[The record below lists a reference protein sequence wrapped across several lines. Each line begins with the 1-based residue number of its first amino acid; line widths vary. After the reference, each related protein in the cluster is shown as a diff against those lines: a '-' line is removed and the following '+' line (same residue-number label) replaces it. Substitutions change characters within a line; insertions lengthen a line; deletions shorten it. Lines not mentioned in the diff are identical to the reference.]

1 MTTWAWQIRRW
12 TMPLAMGLVLLL
24 GLAAASAE
32 TQGPPS
38 VPLPTLR
45 AAIDQTSVSGIS
57 SGAYM
62 AGQFQIAHSQIV
74 VGAAIIAGGPY
85 GCAESTFSDNMWGPG
100 TAFFNLSKAVNGCML
115 NALEAWGVP
124 DPEQLARRTKQ
135 LAEQGRID
143 PIDGIIRDRIYL
155 FSGTKDHTVVPSI
168 VAAAV
173 KFYRSIGV
181 PDANIKLV
189 ADLAAGHAFI
199 VDAETAN
206 ACERSVVPYVV
217 GCHYDQAGDLLAHIY
232 GPLAP
237 HAETASG
244 DYVFFDQKEFTKD
257 LGDSGLSDIGV
268 AYVPAACRAQAG
280 CRIHVAFHGCG
291 QNRAAVGDAFVKETG
306 FGRWAD
312 TNRLIVLFPQTLATA
327 LNPQACWD
335 WWGYTGREYLTRKG
349 PQIVA
354 VHRMLERLAGG
365 P

>member
-206 ACERSVVPYVV
+206 ACERSVVPVRRRLPLRPGGRSARPHLRPACAPRRDRERRLRCFRSERV
-217 GCHYDQAGDLLAHIY
+217 HKGSRRQRAFGHRRRIRARCVPRLKLAAASTS
-232 GPLAP
+232 PF
-237 HAETASG
+237 TA
-244 DYVFFDQKEFTKD
+244 
-257 LGDSGLSDIGV
+257 
-268 AYVPAACRAQAG
+268 AAR
-280 CRIHVAFHGCG
+280 
-291 QNRAAVGDAFVKETG
+291 
-306 FGRWAD
+306 
-312 TNRLIVLFPQTLATA
+312 
-327 LNPQACWD
+327 
-335 WWGYTGREYLTRKG
+335 TGRRSATPSSRRPASVAG
-349 PQIVA
+349 PTPT
-354 VHRMLERLAGG
+354 G
-365 P
+365 

>member
-1 MTTWAWQIRRW
+1 
-12 TMPLAMGLVLLL
+12 
-24 GLAAASAE
+24 
-32 TQGPPS
+32 
-38 VPLPTLR
+38 
-45 AAIDQTSVSGIS
+45 
-57 SGAYM
+57 M

-85 GCAESTFSDNMWGPG
+85 GCAESTFSDNMPGPG

-124 DPEQLARRTKQ
+124 DPEQLAKRTKQ

-155 FSGTKDHTVVPSI
+155 FSGTNDHTVVPSI

-199 VDAETAN
+199 TDAETAN
-206 ACERSVVPYVV
+206 ACERSVVPTSSVATTTRRAI
-217 GCHYDQAGDLLAHIY
+217 CSRTSTARST
-232 GPLAP
+232 P
-237 HAETASG
+237 HAATASG
-244 DYVFFDQKEFTKD
+244 DYIVFDQRAFTKD
-257 LGDSGLSDIGV
+257 LGDSGLRTWASPTCPLRARQRRLPRPHRLSRLRPEPRGGRRRLRSRR
-268 AYVPAACRAQAG
+268 PASPAG
-280 CRIHVAFHGCG
+280 PTPTA
-291 QNRAAVGDAFVKETG
+291 
-306 FGRWAD
+306 
-312 TNRLIVLFPQTLATA
+312 LIILFPQTPATP

-335 WWGYTGREYLTRKG
+335 WWGYTGREYLTRKA

-354 VHRMLERLAGG
+354 VYRMLERLAGG